1 MPLRDD
7 MFVPPPNPV
16 PDLPGTRVHMVGAR
30 GTGMHTL
37 AVAAQYLGA
46 EVDGCDMYGDVPH
59 PVLVDAGI
67 DVAHGH
73 SPDHVE
79 DRHVVTNATI
89 PADEPE
95 IAAAAAAGR
104 LHHRADLLDAVLRG
118 RRSVGVTGTH
128 GKGTVAALVGAALE
142 RLGTDPLVVVGA
154 NVTNFG
160 SGVRLG
166 TGPAVAEVDDAD
178 GSLARVHCDVA
189 VMTNSWFDHPLF
201 GRSQQEVL
209 EDVARFLRNVPV
221 GGSVV
226 AGPGR
231 NLRPLLR
238 DLRAP
243 VQVVG
248 RDLHARTTGV
258 GPGFEDVEVV
268 DPAGVRHQVRV
279 NVVGGN
285 LADDV
290 GLAFGALIALG
301 VGTDD
306 AAEALSALGGLS
318 RRLELVGTKGGV
330 NVYDDMGKHPES
342 LRACLAAVQLR
353 TQGRLHLVFEPFLH
367 EDLLR
372 WHRRWLEVLSM
383 ADTVLV
389 LPVETRRFYPLGRTA
404 PAGWADDLGPLVR
417 YVAGRDDAA
426 TAAATKARAGDSVVV
441 AGRVDDLAEVS
452 RWILDQLHD

>member
-16 PDLPGTRVHMVGAR
+16 PELPGTRVHMVGAR

-59 PVLVDAGI
+59 PVLVDADI

-73 SPDHVE
+73 SADHVPG
-79 DRHVVTNATI
+79 RHVVTNATV
-89 PADEPE
+89 PSEEPE
-95 IAAAAAAGR
+95 IAAALAAGR
-104 LHHRADLLDAVLRG
+104 LHHRADLLEAVLRG

-128 GKGTVAALVGAALE
+128 GKGTVTALVGAALE
-142 RLGTDPLVVVGA
+142 QLGLDPLVLVGA
-154 NVTNFG
+154 RVANFG

-166 TGPAVAEVDDAD
+166 GGPAVAEVDDAD
-178 GSLARVHCDVA
+178 GSLARVHCDVG

-209 EDVARFLRNVPV
+209 ADVARFLQHVPAD
-221 GGSVV
+221 GTVV

-231 NLRPLLR
+231 NLRPVLR
-238 DLRAP
+238 DVRART
-243 VQVVG
+243 VVLG

-258 GPGFEDVEVV
+258 GPGSEEVEVTEA
-268 DPAGVRHQVRV
+268 DGARHQVTV
-279 NVVGGN
+279 HVVGGN
-285 LADDV
+285 MADDV
-290 GLAFGALIALG
+290 GLAFGALTALG
-301 VGTDD
+301 VGADD
-306 AAEALSALGGLS
+306 AAGALAALRGMS
-318 RRLELVGTKGGV
+318 RRLELVGSAAGV
-330 NVYDDMGKHPES
+330 HVYDDMGKHPES
-342 LRACLAAVQLR
+342 LRACLAAVRLR
-353 TQGRLHLVFEPFLH
+353 TPGRLHLVFEPFLH

-372 WHRRWLEVLSM
+372 WHRRWLDVLSM
-383 ADTVLV
+383 ADSVLV

-404 PAGWADDLGPLVR
+404 PADWADELGPLVT
-417 YVAGRDDAA
+417 YVARREDAA
-426 TAAATKARAGDSVVV
+426 TAAAQLGRDGDSVVV

-452 RWILDQLHD
+452 RWVLDQLHG

>member
-1 MPLRDD
+1 MPLRED
-7 MFVPPPNPV
+7 MFVPPPNRV

-30 GTGMHTL
+30 GTGMHPL
-37 AVAAQYLGA
+37 AVAAHYLGA
-46 EVDGCDMYGDVPH
+46 TVDGCDMYGDVPH
-59 PVLVDAGI
+59 PVLVKAGI

-73 SPDHVE
+73 SVDHVE
-79 DRHVVTNATI
+79 GRHVVTNATI

-128 GKGTVAALVGAALE
+128 GKGTVTALVGAALE
-142 RLGTDPLVVVGA
+142 RLGVDPLVLVGA

-166 TGPAVAEVDDAD
+166 AGPAVAEVDDAD

-209 EDVARFLRNVPV
+209 ADVARFLHNVPT
-221 GGSVV
+221 GGKVI

-231 NLRPLLR
+231 NLRPVLR
-238 DLRAP
+238 DLDAQ
-243 VQVVG
+243 VQVLG
-248 RDLHARTTGV
+248 RDLRARTTGV
-258 GPGFEDVEVV
+258 GPGSEDVEVT
-268 DPAGVRHQVRV
+268 DSTGVRHQVNV

-285 LADDV
+285 MADDV
-290 GLAFGALIALG
+290 GLAFGALTALG
-301 VGTDD
+301 VGAAD
-306 AAEALSALGGLS
+306 AADALSALRGMS

-330 NVYDDMGKHPES
+330 NVYDDLGKHPES
-342 LRACLAAVQLR
+342 LRACLAAVRVR
-353 TQGRLHLVFEPFLH
+353 TQGRLHLVLEPFLH

-372 WHRRWLEVLSM
+372 WHRRWLDVLSM

-389 LPVETRRFYPLGRTA
+389 LPVETRRFYSLGRTA
-404 PAGWADDLGPLVR
+404 PTGWADELGPSVS
-417 YVAGRDDAA
+417 YVAGREDAA
-426 TAAATKARAGDSVVV
+426 TAAANIGRDGDSVVV

-452 RWILDQLHD
+452 RWILDQLHE